1 MLRRKPHPRAPTLRR
16 RLERGEHSNGNFGTG
31 FVNEGRTKVKT
42 QANWTDIASHLPP
55 TGTNVSGNGSG
66 RPSAAEEGDV
76 QPWIGVK
83 EDSWVVTKVWNV
95 HGTENTREEGIAYQ
109 PLLTAAL
116 SRSFWDTIHPDS
128 PIRLHRP
135 QLARL
140 AFFRL
145 DRWHLLSLLIPQ
157 PESDRRL
164 VGACPLNGALTHG
177 HLALFSPLF
186 PPLTHTIPSSTPLRR
201 RLSPQD
207 SSPSLEHCR
216 PLSPD
221 KDLSQ
226 ILQYQNHQEIP

>member
-109 PLLTAAL
+109 R
-116 SRSFWDTIHPDS
+116 RSSVTNS
-128 PIRLHRP
+128 
-135 QLARL
+135 
-140 AFFRL
+140 
-145 DRWHLLSLLIPQ
+145 S
-157 PESDRRL
+157 SD
-164 VGACPLNGALTHG
+164 
-177 HLALFSPLF
+177 
-186 PPLTHTIPSSTPLRR
+186 I
-201 RLSPQD
+201 
-207 SSPSLEHCR
+207 
-216 PLSPD
+216 
-221 KDLSQ
+221 
-226 ILQYQNHQEIP
+226 